1 MQAER
6 WREHFIDWITHDDIT
21 FEQAASPRLRQVI
34 LGGGPI
40 IQHLL
45 PSARTVRSW
54 LINTYRERFEDVK
67 KCLASSRSKI
77 NLSFDAWSS
86 PNRLSLLG
94 VVGHWIDKNAKL
106 KTCLLALRPLEGHH
120 GRDIASLLL
129 PVIKSLKIEHKVGAF
144 QMDNAANNDTT
155 LEALAVDIPGLN
167 VKQQRLRCFGHIINL
182 VVKALLNGSGN
193 GKSLQQQLGEV
204 SDEDAFNVWREQGAI
219 GKLHNIVYY
228 ITRSDKRRRAFEAV
242 QQKLDHG
249 APVLQLVRDIGVRWN
264 SSFDMIERALRLE
277 HALRRYLMQ
286 WLPER
291 GEQYDIAND
300 SLDGDY
306 WEELRS
312 FAELLRPFNQATKR
326 AEGNAT
332 EGSHGAL
339 WEVIPT
345 MNYLFTMLKS
355 RADDVTA
362 RPGRYSAHYS
372 HCLNHGYLKLQDY
385 FTKIDDSRLYSAAV
399 VLNPCRRFTY
409 FENSWSAHEGG
420 RAMID
425 NAKRWTREL
434 FEEYLKRLPESA
446 PDEPDTE
453 FIGSDD
459 LYDDDKVWAA
469 HMGDP
474 TASIEHDR
482 RQQRKLQE
490 SELDRFMADNTLNT
504 FVTVMKN
511 GKPYKQTLVYEP
523 LRWWRER
530 GEHLYPTLASMAY
543 DLFSIPA
550 MSAECERAFS
560 LAKRLIADDRY
571 NLKPDV
577 IEADQCIKSWCK
589 HGIVDGQAAFT
600 NIAVA
605 DDEIVDTTS

>member
-1 MQAER
+1 
-6 WREHFIDWITHDDIT
+6 
-21 FEQAASPRLRQVI
+21 
-34 LGGGPI
+34 
-40 IQHLL
+40 
-45 PSARTVRSW
+45 
-54 LINTYRERFEDVK
+54 VK

-94 VVGHWIDKNAKL
+94 VVGYWIDKDAKL

-120 GRDIASLLL
+120 GRDITSVLL
-129 PVIKSLKIEHKVGAF
+129 PVIKSLEIEHKVGAF
-144 QMDNAANNDTT
+144 QMDNTTNNDTA

-182 VVKALLNGSGN
+182 VVKALLYGSGN

-204 SDEDAFNVWREQGAI
+204 SNEDAFKVWREQGAI

-228 ITRSDKRRRAFEAV
+228 VTRSDKRRRIFEAV

-264 SSFDMIERALRLE
+264 STFDMIERALRLE

-291 GEQYDIAND
+291 GEQYDLAND
-300 SLDGDY
+300 FLNGDD

-312 FAELLRPFNQATKR
+312 FEELLRPFNLATKR

-345 MNYLFTMLKS
+345 MNYLFIMLKS

-362 RPGRYSAHYS
+362 RPSRYSAHYS
-372 HCLNHGYLKLQDY
+372 NYLDYGYLKLQDY
-385 FTKIDDSRLYSAAV
+385 FTKIDNSRLYSAAV
-399 VLNPCRRFTY
+399 ALNPCRRFAY
-409 FENSWSAHEGG
+409 FENSWSAYEGG
-420 RAMID
+420 RAIID

-434 FEEYLKRLPESA
+434 FEEYLEKLPESA

-453 FIGSDD
+453 FIGSDG
-459 LYDDDKVWAA
+459 LYDDDKVWAV

-474 TASIEHDR
+474 TTSIEHDR

-490 SELDRFMADNTLNT
+490 SELDRFIADNTLNT
-504 FVTVMKN
+504 FVTVIKN
-511 GKPYKQTLVYEP
+511 GKPYK
-523 LRWWRER
+523 
-530 GEHLYPTLASMAY
+530 
-543 DLFSIPA
+543 
-550 MSAECERAFS
+550 
-560 LAKRLIADDRY
+560 
-571 NLKPDV
+571 
-577 IEADQCIKSWCK
+577 
-589 HGIVDGQAAFT
+589 
-600 NIAVA
+600 
-605 DDEIVDTTS
+605 